1 MLDTIS
7 LPDTDWD
14 WSEESGSLEYLRQR
28 RRQCMA
34 EAAMFSILQSVFHL
48 AMLAP
53 LLYTGTITMSIIL
66 ASLKNIKQYDH

>member
-14 WSEESGSLEYLRQR
+14 WSEKSGSLEYLRQR
-28 RRQCMA
+28 RRRCMA
-34 EAAMFSILQSVFHL
+34 EAVMFSILQSVFHL

-53 LLYTGTITMSIIL
+53 LLYTGNFLKNTSTMSII
-66 ASLKNIKQYDH
+66 